1 MNIGALA
8 PTPNAHYTFNRPQ
21 KVTEKGNL
29 YRIPLTHH
37 TEDGQTNNFEV
48 WTTREAVQKH
58 FEHITGDAQPREY
71 QLRKFAQKM
80 YEKQMRSHYGSMQHK
95 GILVTT
101 DNVTKGNPKLWPHT
115 LSHPEI
121 KY

>member
-1 MNIGALA
+1 MNIGALT
-8 PTPNAHYTFNRPQ
+8 PSPNAHYAINRPQ
-21 KVTEKGNL
+21 KITDKGNL
-29 YRIPLTHH
+29 YRVQLTHQ
-37 TEDGQTNNFEV
+37 TEDGQKNNFEV

-58 FEHITGDAQPREY
+58 FEPITGNAQPRDY
-71 QLRKFAQKM
+71 QLRKFAKLM
-80 YEKQMRSHYGSMQHK
+80 YEKQMRSHNGVLQHK

-101 DNVTKGNPKLWPHT
+101 DHVTKGDPKLWPHT